1 MRGALTR
8 HKVRVVASE
17 PAPSDAMDPLA
28 LLSDLLRQSS
38 SQSSVSMRHCT
49 EIDGVLAELEKRARS
64 GGSNYEPRDLQVEA
78 VKKFWVTGGFA
89 SLREARLMSF
99 GLAVR
104 PWNDR
109 RCLMEEPE
117 RFGVVLKGLREWESS
132 PRQFRKCYQGLVRS
146 YFDYDGLGRDVPATG
161 RRNWRQLQAYL
172 GEKAKLIRDST
183 VNPDWVGCA
192 LENKGLF
199 SEAPCA
205 AYAQDLLDGRED
217 RVKSVRELLGI
228 TDASWFTRELVLSRL
243 ARACGLD
250 HATFTKLV
258 GRLIALL
265 GGNEVLR
272 DRGLQMM
279 LDRYARV
286 PQTPQHP
293 GLKDYS
299 VNAWGNPWLPSNEHR
314 WGGVTEEARQMVGDW
329 LKLEFIELFFTK
341 LAQDGLS
348 DTRRVKF
355 WAKYVPL
362 IENIHFALG
371 THAMY
376 SRERDFVELR
386 TRLKGLT
393 VNLEDNK
400 PVNNAFVMTMGD
412 LVAVEFS
419 GESNAFYGYSV
430 KRSLPFDLSKP
441 VRNAPVNGKNSL
453 KNDARVL
460 YLRHQDNVHGY
471 SDWEDRFKEE
481 LQDKFGLIPGR
492 QAGRRVVSSPAPAA
506 PAPRAQPAV
515 APLRSAPSATSLTR
529 PNISSQ
535 SAGVLR
541 SPTAPVQPQA
551 TQSPPPAPERR
562 ALPTPAFEVYSE
574 ENIRRLARRHNASID
589 DRREKGGALWL
600 LMGDAPEARRILKA
614 WGFQYSEGKGWWK
627 KDSG

>member
-1 MRGALTR
+1 
-8 HKVRVVASE
+8 
-17 PAPSDAMDPLA
+17 MDLLA
-28 LLSDLLRQSS
+28 LLSDLLRQAN
-38 SQSSVSMRHCT
+38 SQNSVAMRPCT
-49 EIDGVLAELEKRARS
+49 EMDKVLAELESRARN

-78 VKKFWVTGGFA
+78 VKKFWDIGEFA
-89 SLREARLMSF
+89 SLREARLVSF

-109 RCLMEEPE
+109 RCLLEEPE
-117 RFGVVLKGLREWESS
+117 RFSSVLTGLRTWETS

-146 YFDYDGLGRDVPATG
+146 YFDYDGLGRDVPAAG
-161 RRNWRQLQAYL
+161 QRNWRQLQAYL
-172 GEKAKLIRDST
+172 DKKAKLIKDAT
-183 VNPDWVGCA
+183 INPDWIGCA

-199 SEAPCA
+199 SETPCA

-217 RVKSVRELLGI
+217 KVKHVREMLGI
-228 TDASWFTRELVLSRL
+228 TDASWFTRELVLSQI

-250 HATFTKLV
+250 HAAFTKMV
-258 GRLIALL
+258 GRLLALL

-279 LDRYARV
+279 LDRYAQI

-293 GLKDYS
+293 SLKDYS
-299 VNAWGNPWLPSNEHR
+299 VSAWGNPWLPSNEHR
-314 WGGVTEEARQMVGDW
+314 WGGVTEEARRMVGDW

-362 IENIHFALG
+362 IENIYFALG
-371 THAMY
+371 TNAMY
-376 SRERDFVELR
+376 SREPDFVELR
-386 TRLKGLT
+386 TKLKGLT
-393 VNLEDNK
+393 VSLEDNK
-400 PVNNAFVMTMGD
+400 PLNNAFVMTMGD

-430 KRSLPFDLSKP
+430 TRRLPFDLSKP
-441 VRNAPVNGKNSL
+441 VRSAPVNGKNSL

-481 LQDKFGLIPGR
+481 LQDKFRLVPGR
-492 QAGRRVVSSPAPAA
+492 QSARRIVAAPASA
-506 PAPRAQPAV
+506 STAPRAQAAVPAQRPTPP
-515 APLRSAPSATSLTR
+515 AATPARQS
-529 PNISSQ
+529 ISSQ
-535 SAGVLR
+535 SLGVLR
-541 SPTAPVQPQA
+541 SPATPIQPQSAPVP
-551 TQSPPPAPERR
+551 SPAPERR
-562 ALPTPAFEVYSE
+562 TLPAPASEVYSE
-574 ENIRRLARRHNASID
+574 DNVRRLATRYKASIV

-600 LMGDAPEARRILKA
+600 VMGDAPDARRILKA
-614 WGFQYSEGKGWWK
+614 WGFQYSEGKGWWR
-627 KDSG
+627 KDAG

>member
-1 MRGALTR
+1 
-8 HKVRVVASE
+8 
-17 PAPSDAMDPLA
+17 MDPLA
-28 LLSDLLRQSS
+28 LLSDLLRQSNG
-38 SQSSVSMRHCT
+38 QSPVSMRQCT
-49 EIDGVLAELEKRARS
+49 EIDGVLAELEERARS

-78 VKKFWVTGGFA
+78 VKRFWDTGEFA
-89 SLREARLMSF
+89 SLREARLVSF
-99 GLAVR
+99 GLAVH

-117 RFGVVLKGLREWESS
+117 RFGVVLTGLREWESS
-132 PRQFRKCYQGLVRS
+132 PRQYRKCYQGLVRS

-161 RRNWRQLQAYL
+161 QRNWRQLQAYL
-172 GEKAKLIRDST
+172 GDKAKLIRDAT
-183 VNPDWVGCA
+183 VNPDWVGCV

-199 SEAPCA
+199 SETPCA
-205 AYAQDLLDGRED
+205 AYAQDLLAGRED
-217 RVKSVRELLGI
+217 KVKHVRELLGI
-228 TDASWFTRELVLSRL
+228 TDASWFTRELVLSQI

-250 HATFTKLV
+250 HATFTNMV
-258 GRLIALL
+258 GRLLALL
-265 GGNEVLR
+265 GSNEVLR

-286 PQTPQHP
+286 PQAPQHP

-314 WGGVTEEARQMVGDW
+314 WGGVTDEARQMVGDW

-386 TRLKGLT
+386 TKLKGLT
-393 VNLEDNK
+393 VSLEDNQ
-400 PVNNAFVMTMGD
+400 PFNNAFVMTMGD

-419 GESNAFYGYSV
+419 GESNAFYGYSA

-441 VRNAPVNGKNSL
+441 VRSAPVNGKNSL

-492 QAGRRVVSSPAPAA
+492 QTVRRVVAGPASTRTAPSAHPAAVPQRPAA
-506 PAPRAQPAV
+506 PAALP
-515 APLRSAPSATSLTR
+515 TR

-535 SAGVLR
+535 SHGVLR
-541 SPTAPVQPQA
+541 PPTAPGQSQTAP
-551 TQSPPPAPERR
+551 SPPPAPERR
-562 ALPTPAFEVYSE
+562 PLPTPASEVYSE
-574 ENIRRLARRHNASID
+574 ENLRRLAMRFNASIV

-600 LMGDAPEARRILKA
+600 VMGDSPEARRVLRA
-614 WGFQYSEGKGWWK
+614 WGFDYATGKGWWK
-627 KDSG
+627 KDAA

>member
-1 MRGALTR
+1 MRSGLR
-8 HKVRVVASE
+8 HLPHTQAD
-17 PAPSDAMDPLA
+17 SDFAQFDVMDPLA
-28 LLSDLLRQSS
+28 LLSSLLGQASG
-38 SQSSVSMRHCT
+38 QSSVAMRQCT

-78 VKKFWVTGGFA
+78 VKKFWDTGEFS
-89 SLREARLMSF
+89 SLREARLVSF

-117 RFGVVLKGLREWESS
+117 RFGVVVTGLREWESS

-161 RRNWRQLQAYL
+161 QRNWRQLQAYL
-172 GEKAKLIRDST
+172 GDKAKLIRDAT

-199 SEAPCA
+199 SETPCA

-217 RVKSVRELLGI
+217 KVKHIRELLGI
-228 TDASWFTRELVLSRL
+228 TDASWFTRELVLSQI
-243 ARACGLD
+243 ARVCGLD
-250 HATFTKLV
+250 HATFSKMV

-386 TRLKGLT
+386 TKLKGLT
-393 VNLEDNK
+393 VRLEDK
-400 PVNNAFVMTMGD
+400 PSNNAFVMTMGD

-441 VRNAPVNGKNSL
+441 VRSAPVNGKNSL

-471 SDWEDRFKEE
+471 SDWEDRFKEQ
-481 LQDKFGLIPGR
+481 LRDKFGLVPGR
-492 QAGRRVVSSPAPAA
+492 QAVRRVVAHPAPADRPPQPPAPPVTA
-506 PAPRAQPAV
+506 PASQR
-515 APLRSAPSATSLTR
+515 
-529 PNISSQ
+529 ISSQ
-535 SAGVLR
+535 SHGVLR
-541 SPTAPVQPQA
+541 LPTVPVQPQTA
-551 TQSPPPAPERR
+551 PSPPPAPGRR
-562 ALPTPAFEVYSE
+562 TLPIPASEVYSE
-574 ENIRRLARRHNASID
+574 ENVRRLAGRYNASIV

-600 LMGDAPEARRILKA
+600 VMGDAPEAQRILKA

-627 KDSG
+627 KDAG